1 MLVATQRYMSRW
13 YVRLACAGTGLER
26 VRVLRK
32 SVSGSSRA
40 SIVAHALGIIGAATV
55 AGTSSGALARDFFD
69 FSPRAYAPRYMEPRA
84 YYAPFDYGRSR
95 GGDSA
100 RDPLIKRTA
109 EQLRKSPKPPPVK
122 GPLLIAVSLAH
133 QRLTLYDDGVAIA
146 HSPISSGTASHPT
159 PTGLFSVIQKA
170 RWHRSNLYSAAPM
183 PFMQRITWSGV
194 ALHSGHLPGYPA
206 SHGCIRLPND
216 FAIRLFR
223 TTQNGARVVVSQR
236 EVAPVAI
243 SHRNLF
249 RLPTKDDTPVAT
261 DDRPVLRPSI
271 TTVPAT
277 ASASGGAA
285 SAADPAPDE
294 AESAKPETKVASM
307 TAVGPTSG
315 EGTPDT
321 PLSAEKPLRPGPVS
335 VFVSRKEQRLYVR
348 KGFEPLFDVPV
359 VIHNPDQ
366 PIGTHL
372 FLAMNAENGGPSPRW
387 MVVSPPL
394 REPAHLT
401 HSARSH
407 KGKGKGKA
415 AAVEPAPQS
424 AAAASAALDRIE
436 FPSDAVARI
445 TELMSVGAALT
456 VSDEGLGPE
465 TGKETDFVVLTS
477 PPQPSKRAKPKSP
490 RYEADRF
497 DTWRPSRSRWF

>member
-1 MLVATQRYMSRW
+1 
-13 YVRLACAGTGLER
+13 
-26 VRVLRK
+26 
-32 SVSGSSRA
+32 
-40 SIVAHALGIIGAATV
+40 LGILGAATV
-55 AGTSSGALARDFFD
+55 AGTSSAALARDFFD
-69 FSPRAYAPRYMEPRA
+69 FAPRAYAPRYMEPRA
-84 YYAPFDYGRSR
+84 DYAPFDYGRSR
-95 GGDSA
+95 GGDSY

-109 EQLRKSPKPPPVK
+109 EQLRKSPKPPPAE
-122 GPLLIAVSLAH
+122 GPLLIAVSLAN
-133 QRLTLYDDGVAIA
+133 QRLTLYDNGVAVA
-146 HSPISSGTASHPT
+146 HSQISSGTASHPT

-194 ALHSGHLPGYPA
+194 ALHSGHVPGYPA

-223 TTQNGARVVVSQR
+223 TTQNGARVVVTQR
-236 EVAPVAI
+236 EVAPAPI
-243 SHRNLF
+243 SHPNLF
-249 RLPTKDDTPVAT
+249 RLPAKDETPVAT
-261 DDRPVLRPSI
+261 NDRPELRPSI
-271 TTVPAT
+271 TTVPAS

-285 SAADPAPDE
+285 SAADPASDQ

-307 TAVGPTSG
+307 TGAVGPTSG

-321 PLSAEKPLRPGPVS
+321 PLTAEKPLRPGPIS

-372 FLAMNAENGGPSPRW
+372 FLAMKAENGSPSPRW

-407 KGKGKGKA
+407 KGKGKA
-415 AAVEPAPQS
+415 AAAESAPQS
-424 AAAASAALDRIE
+424 SAAASAALDRIE
-436 FPSDAVARI
+436 FPSDALARI

-477 PPQPSKRAKPKSP
+477 PPQPSKRAKPKSS

-497 DTWRPSRSRWF
+497 DTWRPSRSSWF